1 MRRTALLLAL
11 PLLVSAC
18 GGSKDPKAL
27 NRAGEESL
35 AAGDSAAAAESF
47 SKALEALGTDT
58 NNTDYTAAKL
68 GLAEALIASDPK
80 GAKDTFLAVAREKP
94 DSVQDDDFHLIATK
108 LADANHLPEATE
120 VLGVGIAAFPES
132 PHLVVLRD
140 SLGDRAKASGNDEA
154 LEGLKGLGYVGE

>member
-11 PLLVSAC
+11 LLSSAC

-35 AAGDSAAAAESF
+35 ASGDSAAAEESF
-47 SKALEALGTDT
+47 SKALAALGSDT
-58 NNTDYTAAKL
+58 ANAEYTAAKL
-68 GLAEALIASDPK
+68 GLAEALISRDPK
-80 GAKDTFLAVAREKP
+80 GAKDTFLALAREKP
-94 DSVQDDDFHLIATK
+94 ESVQDDEFHLFATK
-108 LADANHLPEATE
+108 LGDANHLPEATE
-120 VLGVGIAAFPES
+120 VLSAGIAAFPES